1 MKVTKIFIVLI
12 AASLFFKSTSCN
24 FASDVVVVKTKS
36 MSTIDSIWFTT
47 PGQENTMQT
56 DFRYY
61 GKLKNGQVIVSN
73 SKPFNIGDSI
83 TCIYYRYETTKTK
96 KKQ

>member
-12 AASLFFKSTSCN
+12 AAGLFFKSTSCN

-61 GKLKNGQVIVSN
+61 GKLKNDQVIVSN

-83 TCIYYRYETTKTK
+83 TCIYYRYENTKTEK
-96 KKQ
+96 KH